1 MKQITLLLITF
12 LFVQQANSQNQIFP
26 SIIANAGGESNDQ
39 RLSWTFGETMI
50 LTIPNDNTQPFI
62 TQGFHQP
69 FLQDENF
76 VLDVTALFN
85 DEWGISI
92 FPNPFSQNIFIE
104 KKIEKS
110 IEYELYD
117 LLGKKAQAGILEGNN
132 TQINTAQLTNG
143 VYFLSFFDK
152 KKEWIRTYKITKIN
166 Y

>member
-50 LTIPNDNTQPFI
+50 LTIPNDNAQPFI

-76 VLDVTALFN
+76 VLDVTLC
-85 DEWGISI
+85 
-92 FPNPFSQNIFIE
+92 
-104 KKIEKS
+104 
-110 IEYELYD
+110 L
-117 LLGKKAQAGILEGNN
+117 
-132 TQINTAQLTNG
+132 
-143 VYFLSFFDK
+143 
-152 KKEWIRTYKITKIN
+152 RTRSRRLRKRHR
-166 Y
+166 